1 MSYTVQSGD
10 NLSRIAQQHGTSL
23 NQLLQSNP
31 QFQKNPNLI
40 RPGQT
45 VNIPGAKDSFEPAG
59 SSRRPGGT
67 ANAGGAAPTQAP
79 TPAGA
84 TGANATGRAAL
95 QGAADRAT
103 SKAGVPASWSKSNA
117 LWTLLQHESG
127 LNPRAKNPSSTAY
140 GLFQFLDSTWKTVG
154 ATKTSDPEKQFE
166 AGFKYIKQRYGTPE
180 NAWAFWQKHHWY

>member
-1 MSYTVQSGD
+1 MSYSVKPGD
-10 NLSRIAQQHGTSL
+10 NLSRIAQQHGVSL
-23 NQLLQSNP
+23 NQVLQANP

-40 RPGQT
+40 RPGQQ
-45 VNIPGAKDSFEPAG
+45 VNIPGAKDSFEP
-59 SSRRPGGT
+59 RPGGT
-67 ANAGGAAPTQAP
+67 AQPGGAAPTQAP
-79 TPAGA
+79 TAPTAAG
-84 TGANATGRAAL
+84 GNPTGRAAL

-103 SKAGVPASWSKSNA
+103 SQAGVPASWSKSPA

-154 ATKTSDPEKQFE
+154 ATKTSDPQKQFE
-166 AGFKYIKQRYGTPE
+166 AGYKYIKQRYGTPE